1 MGDDALRFWERGL
14 RFAFWTFLLI
24 KGFRVFDRQSFSG
37 HGVLYRV
44 RDCEL
49 RVMCVS

>member
-24 KGFRVFDRQSFSG
+24 KGFRVFDRQICRTWG
-37 HGVLYRV
+37 IL
-44 RDCEL
+44 
-49 RVMCVS
+49 